1 MTGGREG
8 QGLERGAGRGL
19 EMVSEKG
26 LASTGTLWLSRVNT
40 ANNRT
45 ILRCGKRGFRTDSS

>member
-1 MTGGREG
+1 MTGGRG
-8 QGLERGAGRGL
+8 WQGLERGAGRGL

-40 ANNRT
+40 AN
-45 ILRCGKRGFRTDSS
+45 